1 VPVALRR
8 FVDATG
14 DSSYGQLLAMSVLS
28 LVPTFIVFLLA
39 QRRIVEGIATTGL
52 KG

>member
-1 VPVALRR
+1 
-8 FVDATG
+8 
-14 DSSYGQLLAMSVLS
+14 MSVLS